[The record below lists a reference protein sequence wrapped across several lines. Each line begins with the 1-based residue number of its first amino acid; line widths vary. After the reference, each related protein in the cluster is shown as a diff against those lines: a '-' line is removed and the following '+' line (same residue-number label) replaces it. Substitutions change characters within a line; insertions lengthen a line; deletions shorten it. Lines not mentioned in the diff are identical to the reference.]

1 MAVPVKLVAL
11 VCAIVGTTCGSAAGP
26 AGAGALA
33 VVALA
38 FLAAQGRWRLAAG
51 GAAVVAVLGVL
62 LALIRFAGLRMAVFS
77 EFHVLMF
84 WNLSPVFLT
93 GWALVSTPPGEL
105 SSFLSRVG
113 APTAV
118 ILGVLVA
125 FRFFPTMRAA
135 VSATAASMRNRGLA
149 EAGSVA
155 RHPLRTCEY
164 VAVPLLLR
172 CVQVVDQLAVS
183 ATARGADSPGARGS
197 YHVRK
202 LDARGVAW
210 MALWLVAAGAVSIGG
225 ALMDGV
231 R

>member
-51 GAAVVAVLGVL
+51 VAAVVAVLGVL

-135 VSATAASMRNRGLA
+135 VSATAASSLSMAMKSTPVCCFTASAMVSRGQ
-149 EAGSVA
+149 
-155 RHPLRTCEY
+155 P
-164 VAVPLLLR
+164 
-172 CVQVVDQLAVS
+172 
-183 ATARGADSPGARGS
+183 
-197 YHVRK
+197 
-202 LDARGVAW
+202 
-210 MALWLVAAGAVSIGG
+210 
-225 ALMDGV
+225 GV
-231 R
+231 RSISSTCQVR